1 MEVFWEY
8 LEAEIWVTSDVII
21 PVDAELL
28 KKQVI
33 ILVQIALIYN
43 SGGRP
48 QNSADFHQL
57 KIMSLVSERR

>member
-1 MEVFWEY
+1 
-8 LEAEIWVTSDVII
+8 VTSDVII